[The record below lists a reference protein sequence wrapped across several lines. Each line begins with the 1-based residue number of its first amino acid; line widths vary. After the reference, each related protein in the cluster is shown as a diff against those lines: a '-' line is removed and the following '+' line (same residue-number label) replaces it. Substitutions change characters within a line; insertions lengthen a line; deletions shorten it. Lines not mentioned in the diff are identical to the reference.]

1 MENIIGGLL
10 LLVAFMITAWLSEKA
25 IETRIKQ
32 GLILIIIFALMV
44 GGAHL
49 FSF

>member
-10 LLVAFMITAWLSEKA
+10 LLVAFIITGELSVKA
-25 IETRIKQ
+25 IESRAKR
-32 GLILIIIFALMV
+32 GLILVIIFALIL